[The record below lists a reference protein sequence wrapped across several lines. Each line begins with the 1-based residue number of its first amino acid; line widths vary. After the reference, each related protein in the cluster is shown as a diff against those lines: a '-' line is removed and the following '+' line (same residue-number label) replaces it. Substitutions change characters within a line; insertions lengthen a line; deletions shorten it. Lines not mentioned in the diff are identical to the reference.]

1 MKKIFDLARRFKAP
15 SLKAIVFWGAALI
28 LSLGLFAAVRSF
40 VACWRLTSLPGIPLP
55 GCPGPAVNPLGTP
68 VLNPQGTPVA
78 ASAPTPAR
86 PPEITYPQWDGG
98 SRVNVLFIGLDYRDW
113 LANEGPPRSDTMILF
128 TIDPI
133 TKSAGMLS
141 IPRDLWVNI
150 PGFNYGPINTAYALG
165 EANKLPGGGPGLA
178 MKTVSQFIGV
188 PLQYYAQVD
197 FNTFVAFIN
206 TIDGIDVYVEE
217 DLVLDPLGTGLDHVK
232 VTCCGIRHL
241 DGARALAY
249 ARTRKTQGG
258 DVDRA
263 RRQQQVIFAI
273 RDKVLS
279 PEYFPDLFAKAPQLY
294 GMFSAGIHTN
304 MSLEDAIKLAVLA
317 RDIPPQRIKSGVI
330 DYSMGILGNVLLN
343 GQNKSILKP
352 IPDKIRVLRDEIF
365 TSGGPTSPIARGQ
378 PAELMKS
385 EGARLR
391 VTNNTYTPQLEAR
404 TGNYLLSQGF
414 NVTELGRPTGLA
426 NQTVLVLYSPK
437 LYTLR
442 YLISLFG
449 ISSSSQIIIKPD
461 PASTVEVE
469 VRLGN
474 DWVSKLPA
482 GY

>member
-86 PPEITYPQWDGG
+86 PPEMTYPQWDGG

-206 TIDGIDVYVEE
+206 TIGGIDVYVEE
-217 DLVLDPLGTGLDHVK
+217 NLVLDPLGTGLDHVK
-232 VTCCGIRHL
+232 ITCCGIRHL

-317 RDIPPQRIKSGVI
+317 RDIPPQRIQSGVI

-391 VTNNTYTPQLEAR
+391 VTNNTDTPQLEAR

-414 NVTELGRPTGLA
+414 NVTELGQPTGLA
-426 NQTVLVLYSPK
+426 NQTVIVLYSPR

-461 PASTVEVE
+461 AASTVEVE